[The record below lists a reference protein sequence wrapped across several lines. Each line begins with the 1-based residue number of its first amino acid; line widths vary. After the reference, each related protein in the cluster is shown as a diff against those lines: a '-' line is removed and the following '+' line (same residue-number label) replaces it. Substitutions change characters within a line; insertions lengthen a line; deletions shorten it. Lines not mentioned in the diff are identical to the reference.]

1 MRIESNL
8 CHISENKAV
17 VQVNGWINDI
27 KIGSALAEGSTVE
40 VAEDKAIS
48 RLNKRINPITK
59 DDTNIKSINEDKNKT
74 PLKIELPKSDKIEL
88 PKREKIENANIL
100 QEPSDWSSEL
110 TSIDSEIQRLKWSRD
125 DEINFLEKNL
135 GYNNRN
141 KITNYDDIVKY
152 LELLKKTPIQNLS
165 SVVNENINTLIEKSD
180 SILKDLSWNHIQG
193 REFLQK
199 EFNVSTRKELSQEQL
214 VSFIEKLK
222 SIRNQYQPN

>member
-8 CHISENKAV
+8 CHISENRTV

-27 KIGSALAEGSTVE
+27 KIGSALAEGATVE

-48 RLNKRINPITK
+48 RLNKRINAVTK

-135 GYNNRN
+135 GCNNRN

-152 LELLKKTPIQNLS
+152 LNLLKKTPIQNLS

-180 SILKDLSWNHIQG
+180 SILMDLSWNHIQG

>member
-8 CHISENKAV
+8 CHISENRTV

-27 KIGSALAEGSTVE
+27 KIGSALAEGPTVE

-59 DDTNIKSINEDKNKT
+59 DDTNIKTINEDKNKT

-152 LELLKKTPIQNLS
+152 LDLLKKTPIQNLS
-165 SVVNENINTLIEKSD
+165 NVVNENINTLIEKSD

-199 EFNVSTRKELSQEQL
+199 EFNVSTRKELSQKQL
-214 VSFIEKLK
+214 VSFVEKLK
-222 SIRNQYQPN
+222 SIRNQYQTN